1 MPAHFV
7 FKNIAE
13 ESRLVRRRI
22 YIATAIFILFVVL
35 IIIRLFYLQVIEHEH
50 FITLSQNNRIKILPV
65 PPIRGLIYSRDGI
78 LLAENQPAFSIE
90 IVPERVDNLAQVVTK
105 LAGIVTIQ
113 DEDRKRFYK
122 FVQERHPY
130 DSVPLRFNLD
140 ENEVASFAVNKH
152 RFPGVDVV
160 ARLYRRYPLQALTA
174 HVIGYVG
181 RIDEDDMAVLDKS
194 DYLGTTHIGKLG
206 IEKAYEGLLHGHV
219 GHQQVEI
226 NAQGRKIRELPESV
240 APEPGKN
247 IYLTLDISLQKIAE
261 AALQGKRG
269 AIVAVDPN
277 NGDILAMVSSPAYDP
292 NLFVNGIDAKS
303 YNELLQS
310 EDTPLINRVL
320 QGKYPPGSTIKPF
333 LAVTAL
339 HYRVRS
345 TTDEIWCPGW
355 FALKGSEHL
364 YRDWK
369 KGGHGHVNLGYAIMQ
384 SCDVYFYA
392 LANDLGITR
401 LHDGLIDFGFGSR
414 TGVDIGGESDGLV
427 PSDEWKRKTYHQ
439 PWYAGETLI
448 AGIGQGSLL
457 ATPMQLATATASL
470 ANQGRLIPPHFVSAA
485 RDIITGAVSELEHKS
500 ARQVGMYDPDT
511 WKIITDA
518 MIAVVHG
525 EFGTARR
532 SGLNAPYHFAGKTG
546 TAQVIGVPQGE
557 RYNKEETLD
566 EFQDHALFIA
576 FAPAEA
582 PQIAVAII
590 VENGGSGSGSAA
602 PIARLLFDHYLLKQP
617 PG

>member
-160 ARLYRRYPLQALTA
+160 ARLYRHYPLQALTA

-392 LANDLGITR
+392 LANDLGIRSEERRVGKECR
-401 LHDGLIDFGFGSR
+401 L
-414 TGVDIGGESDGLV
+414 
-427 PSDEWKRKTYHQ
+427 
-439 PWYAGETLI
+439 
-448 AGIGQGSLL
+448 
-457 ATPMQLATATASL
+457 
-470 ANQGRLIPPHFVSAA
+470 
-485 RDIITGAVSELEHKS
+485 
-500 ARQVGMYDPDT
+500 
-511 WKIITDA
+511 
-518 MIAVVHG
+518 
-525 EFGTARR
+525 
-532 SGLNAPYHFAGKTG
+532 
-546 TAQVIGVPQGE
+546 
-557 RYNKEETLD
+557 
-566 EFQDHALFIA
+566 
-576 FAPAEA
+576 
-582 PQIAVAII
+582 
-590 VENGGSGSGSAA
+590 
-602 PIARLLFDHYLLKQP
+602 
-617 PG
+617 